1 MTAQEVRGSLG
12 ISRKA
17 ERGDHWMPWDWER
30 KLRQIECR
38 RLFQIGN
45 CFLDAFTL
53 RGGARLGVERDI
65 PAFFGGSE
73 NGSQFHSD
81 TLRRKRF
88 DCRAFL
94 GLTPATSSY

>member
-1 MTAQEVRGSLG
+1 MTAPEVRGSLG

-73 NGSQFHSD
+73 NGS
-81 TLRRKRF
+81 
-88 DCRAFL
+88 
-94 GLTPATSSY
+94 